1 MKQGLKQSLKRLAI
15 LVTGLERGGAE
26 TQAANLARSLHA
38 RGWEVTV
45 LAFRPGPLAP
55 ELRAAAV
62 PVRVLGPGQ
71 LLLHLARLQPSIV
84 HAHLFHANL
93 AARLARLLCPI
104 PVVVSTVHSM
114 AETGRQS
121 HSILHRDLLYRLT
134 DALSDATVFVSS
146 ASARRHLAAR
156 AVSERRASV
165 IPNGVDTAR
174 FHPDPAQR
182 AITRAA
188 LGLGAEFAWLAAGR
202 LMWKKNYPLMLEAMA
217 RQHEG
222 VLFIAGDGPDA
233 AHLRQLAGPNVR
245 FLGARD
251 DIPALMNA
259 CDGFL
264 LSSDVEGLPM
274 VLLEAAAS
282 GLPQVSTA
290 IGGVS
295 EAVIHE
301 RTGYLVPPGDAAAL
315 AAAGERL
322 AALPPEARAYMA
334 RAAREHAVARFDL
347 TAVTS
352 QWEDLYRKLIEA
364 ARLVAME
371 P

>member
-1 MKQGLKQSLKRLAI
+1 LTHRLKRIAI

-26 TQAANLARSLHA
+26 TQAANLARSLGA

-55 ELRAAAV
+55 ELLAAGV
-62 PVRVLGPGQ
+62 PVSVLGPGQ
-71 LLLHLARLQPSIV
+71 LLLHLARLQPAIV

-93 AARLARLLCPI
+93 AGRLARLMCPI
-104 PVVVSTVHSM
+104 PAVVSTVHSL
-114 AETGRQS
+114 AETGRRS
-121 HSILHRDLLYRLT
+121 RSIRHRDLLYRVT

-146 ASARRHLAAR
+146 AAAARHIRAR
-156 AVSERRASV
+156 AVSKGRARV

-174 FHPDPAQR
+174 FHPDAALR
-182 AITRAA
+182 EKVRAA
-188 LGLGAEFAWLAAGR
+188 LGLSREFAWLAAGR

-217 RQHEG
+217 RQREG
-222 VLFIAGDGPDA
+222 ILFIAGDGPDA
-233 AHLRQLAGPNVR
+233 ARLRQLAGPNVR

-259 CDGFL
+259 CDGFV

-282 GLPQVSTA
+282 GLPQVATA
-290 IGGVS
+290 AGGVA

-301 RTGYLVPPGDAAAL
+301 RTGFVVPTGDAAAL
-315 AAAGERL
+315 AAAIERL
-322 AALPPEARAYMA
+322 AAVPPEI
-334 RAAREHAVARFDL
+334 RAAMAHEARQHAIARFDL
-347 TAVTS
+347 AAVTS
-352 QWEDLYRKLIEA
+352 EWEDLYCQL
-364 ARLVAME
+364 ME

>member
-1 MKQGLKQSLKRLAI
+1 LTRIAMLI
-15 LVTGLERGGAE
+15 TGLERGGAE
-26 TQAANLARSLHA
+26 TQAANLARSLGA

-45 LAFRPGPLAP
+45 FAFRTGALEP
-55 ELRAAAV
+55 ELRAGAV
-62 PVRVLGPGQ
+62 PVRVLGPGH
-71 LLLHLARLQPSIV
+71 LLIHLARLQPAIL

-104 PVVVSTVHSM
+104 PVVVSTVHSV
-114 AETGRQS
+114 AETGSRS
-121 HSILHRDLLYRLT
+121 RGNRHRDLLYRAT

-146 ASARRHLAAR
+146 ASAGRHIAAR
-156 AVSERRASV
+156 AVSKRRSRV

-174 FHPDPAQR
+174 FRPDPALR
-182 AITRAA
+182 AKARAA
-188 LGLGAEFAWLAAGR
+188 LGLGGEFAWLTAGR
-202 LMWKKNYPLMLEAMA
+202 LMWKKNYPLMLKAMA

-233 AHLRQLAGPNVR
+233 ARLRQLAGPNVR

-259 CDGFL
+259 CDGFV

-282 GLPQVSTA
+282 GLPQVATA
-290 IGGVS
+290 AGGVP

-301 RTGYLVPPGDAAAL
+301 RTGYVVPTGDAAAL
-315 AAAGERL
+315 AAAIERL
-322 AALPPEARAYMA
+322 AAMPPEARASMA
-334 RAAREHAVARFDL
+334 RAAREHAVTRFDL

-352 QWEDLYRKLIEA
+352 EWEDLYRQMIEA
-364 ARLVAME
+364 ARFAAME